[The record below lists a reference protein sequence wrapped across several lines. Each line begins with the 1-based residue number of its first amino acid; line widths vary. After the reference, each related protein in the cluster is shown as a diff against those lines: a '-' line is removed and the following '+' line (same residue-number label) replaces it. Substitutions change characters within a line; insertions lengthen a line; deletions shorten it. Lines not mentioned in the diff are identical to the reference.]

1 MDAQLRGH
9 FRGRF
14 AAVEPKLNG
23 LAFEDFIELPS
34 RLLGL
39 DHRFTHTRL
48 MALCLFLPVSA
59 KSAQPHIYGLSDRCR
74 IGVG

>member
-1 MDAQLRGH
+1 
-9 FRGRF
+9 
-14 AAVEPKLNG
+14 

-59 KSAQPHIYGLSDRCR
+59 KSAQPHLVAQANGQENAHPDFVLENGTRVED
-74 IGVG
+74 G